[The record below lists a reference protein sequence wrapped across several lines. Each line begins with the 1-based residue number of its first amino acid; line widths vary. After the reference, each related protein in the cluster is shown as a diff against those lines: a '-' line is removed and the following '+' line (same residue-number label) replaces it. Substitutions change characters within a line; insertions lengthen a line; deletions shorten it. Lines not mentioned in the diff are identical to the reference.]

1 MAEDVRTNTLALGQ
15 INPATK
21 TLEQHVY
28 PTTSQ
33 SKTAFTQKHM
43 IFVRITNRQQR
54 IAVLAIPINV
64 EKQSTERVATKR
76 YTPFLIALAMNDNRA
91 LVTVQVCQPQIT
103 QFCQADTGIPQQPE
117 NSAIA
122 SSVHV
127 GDRANFVT
135 SSVYQ
140 HRRPLSEQR
149 MDLQRELPFFP
160 VATMLVTSG
169 GYEVGNPY
177 RCPACHPER
186 ELWIWRACRRD
197 PKLALRM
204 TCLISKYLPL

>member
-28 PTTSQ
+28 PTLFR

-64 EKQSTERVATKR
+64 EKQSAQRVAPKR
-76 YTPFLIALAMNDNRA
+76 DTPLFIALAMNDNRA

-103 QFCQADTGIPQQPE
+103 QLRQADTGI
-117 NSAIA
+117 
-122 SSVHV
+122 
-127 GDRANFVT
+127 R
-135 SSVYQ
+135 
-140 HRRPLSEQR
+140 SE
-149 MDLQRELPFFP
+149 E
-160 VATMLVTSG
+160 
-169 GYEVGNPY
+169 
-177 RCPACHPER
+177 H
-186 ELWIWRACRRD
+186 
-197 PKLALRM
+197 
-204 TCLISKYLPL
+204 